1 MITAAGAHSSLDRC
15 FSTQSHYLSD
25 AGAPSA
31 SGAGAASDHASPAFL
46 VNSHRTALPAVH
58 AAGAPVVMLHAAP
71 IPGVRIRVPKVSSGL
86 DKRRARKLACH
97 VSACR
102 CQR

>member
-1 MITAAGAHSSLDRC
+1 MLQRQPLPVPVPPPTLHPPHSSPIANC
-15 FSTQSHYLSD
+15 
-25 AGAPSA
+25 
-31 SGAGAASDHASPAFL
+31 
-46 VNSHRTALPAVH
+46 TALPAVV

-86 DKRRARKLACH
+86 DKRRARQLACH